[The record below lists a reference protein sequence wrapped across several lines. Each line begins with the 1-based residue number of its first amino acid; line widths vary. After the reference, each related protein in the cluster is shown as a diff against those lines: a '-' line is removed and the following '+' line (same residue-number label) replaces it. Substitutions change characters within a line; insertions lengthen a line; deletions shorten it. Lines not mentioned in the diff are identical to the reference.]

1 MSVRASTLMSRGFNC
16 NRRCRFR
23 VWQCCW
29 HAKQPLALRLPYI
42 LAILLLFGSPAF
54 AQLQNEYAV
63 RAAFVLNLTKYV
75 EWPQASIALT
85 VCSIGEG
92 PIGETLK
99 QMLAGKTNESR
110 PIQVLLSPS
119 DEALERCD
127 IIYIAQSSSKKIRA
141 ALDRVGNRS
150 ILTVGDTDSFTRE
163 GGMIGLVR
171 VGEQMQIR
179 INLDA
184 TQAAGLKVSSRLLK
198 LSSVV
203 RIAGKN

>member
-1 MSVRASTLMSRGFNC
+1 MSSGFNC
-16 NRRCRFR
+16 NRSRRFR
-23 VWQCCW
+23 VWQW
-29 HAKQPLALRLPYI
+29 RRQARKRPLPLPRLQYI
-42 LAILLLFGSPAF
+42 LTLLLLFGAPAS

-75 EWPQASIALT
+75 EWPQASVALT
-85 VCSIGEG
+85 VCSIGDG

-110 PIQVLLSPS
+110 PIQVLLFPS
-119 DEALERCD
+119 DEALERCH
-127 IIYIAQSSSKKIRA
+127 IVYIAHSSSKKIRA

-163 GGMIGLVR
+163 GGMVGLVR
-171 VGEQMQIR
+171 VGEQMQIQV
-179 INLDA
+179 NLDA
-184 TQAAGLKVSSRLLK
+184 TQAARLKVSSRLLK

-203 RIAGKN
+203 RVAGTN